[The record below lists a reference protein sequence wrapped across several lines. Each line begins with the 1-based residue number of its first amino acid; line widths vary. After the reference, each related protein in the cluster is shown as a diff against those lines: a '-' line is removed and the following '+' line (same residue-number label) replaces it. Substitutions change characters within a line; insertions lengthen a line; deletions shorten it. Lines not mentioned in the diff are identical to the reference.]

1 MHVERS
7 KTQTLKLMFVGIG
20 TIFSTKML
28 SRLERTQ
35 IKIIL
40 SVVTIGQFVNCHQ
53 IKEAGRMT
61 LNLHVKGSLH

>member
-20 TIFSTKML
+20 TIFPTKML

-35 IKIIL
+35 IKL
-40 SVVTIGQFVNCHQ
+40 FFVFLFFFKSVVTIGQFVNCRE

-61 LNLHVKGSLH
+61 LN